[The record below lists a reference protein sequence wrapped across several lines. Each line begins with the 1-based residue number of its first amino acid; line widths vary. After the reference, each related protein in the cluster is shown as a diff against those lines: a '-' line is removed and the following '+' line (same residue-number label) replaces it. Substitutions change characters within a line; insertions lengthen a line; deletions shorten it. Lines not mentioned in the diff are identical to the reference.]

1 MYDTNS
7 SDSPLRAPRAAGQET
22 MSFASAV
29 KARGTILGAAVS
41 LGSISCAQIVARTGF
56 DWAFIDME
64 HAPTSAREATE
75 ITHAVVAASAGECV
89 AIIRTPSHGVE
100 WIKWALDS
108 GAAGVI
114 IPMVRSR
121 EECVEIVQRALYPPL
136 GQRSFGPFLAP
147 FADTDRSSDVVKYMS
162 KRSKELAILPMIE
175 SMEGVEHAEEILSVE
190 GVTGCFIGPFDLR
203 QSMGLPGGDGEEPIF
218 IHALEKILSIGKRY
232 GLEIGTVAAT
242 EEAVRRKQEMG
253 FSFLLAGSDASI
265 LAAGCQT
272 AWQQCSKGLRTTRV
286 EKL

>member
-1 MYDTNS
+1 MYDAGGSNAASLTNS
-7 SDSPLRAPRAAGQET
+7 NSPLALK
-22 MSFASAV
+22 SFGGAI
-29 KARGTILGAAVS
+29 KEKGTILGAAIS
-41 LGSISCAQIVARTGF
+41 LGSVSCAQIVARTGF

-75 ITHAVVAASAGECV
+75 ITHAVVTASAGQCV

-121 EECVEIVQRALYPPL
+121 DECIEIVQRSLYPPH

-147 FADTDRSSDVVKYMS
+147 FADIDPSSDVAKYMS
-162 KRSKELAILPMIE
+162 HRSKQLAILPMIE
-175 SMEGVEHAEEILSVE
+175 TVDAIDKAEEILAVD
-190 GVTGCFIGPFDLR
+190 GVTGCFVGPFDLR
-203 QSMGLPGGDGEEPIF
+203 QSLGLPGGDGEEPAF
-218 IHALEKILSIGKRY
+218 IQALEKILSIGKRL
-232 GLEIGTVAAT
+232 GLEIGTVAGSEA
-242 EEAVRRKQEMG
+242 AVRRKKDMG
-253 FSFLLAGSDASI
+253 FTFLLAGSDVGF

-272 AWQQCSKGLRTTRV
+272 AWQQCSVGLRET
-286 EKL
+286 KL